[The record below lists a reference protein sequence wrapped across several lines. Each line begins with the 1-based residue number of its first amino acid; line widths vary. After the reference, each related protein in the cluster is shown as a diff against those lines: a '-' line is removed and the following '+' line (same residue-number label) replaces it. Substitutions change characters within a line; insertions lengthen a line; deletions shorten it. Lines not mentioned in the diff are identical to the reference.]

1 MQSSGESSGDSRLE
15 AARVSTRREEAQWAG
30 VGSSGGR
37 DLMDGYEAVELV
49 DTLPKVLLVRPALHD
64 DVDCARED
72 VRPEQCAT
80 EHQQEP
86 ERPLGDKQMAIAIL
100 FAFGHS
106 ELKAGT
112 VGCVRAVHR
121 VALEAGHKAKAPLER
136 SKVEMRRRHALESGR
151 RVITIA
157 VRGEPCDT
165 EAARVLGGIP
175 AIMALER
182 VLSLEEG

>member
-1 MQSSGESSGDSRLE
+1 MQSSGESIGDSRLE
-15 AARVSTRREEAQWAG
+15 AARVSTRREEARWAS
-30 VGSSGGR
+30 VSPSAGR
-37 DLMDGYEAVELV
+37 DLMDGHEAVELV

-151 RVITIA
+151 RVIAIA
-157 VRGEPCDT
+157 VRGEPCDA

-175 AIMALER
+175 ASMALER
-182 VLSLEEG
+182 MLSLEEG